1 MGAFESG
8 QEFLSSV
15 LAKLPADK
23 QAAAKALFEDPTAK
37 DAVTLAGAGAL
48 ARSDYSKNLDAL
60 KAKEDELVTWYE
72 DNKAALDEFVKI
84 KPEYDVLKG
93 TKTKEDPPKV
103 DPPIDPRKA
112 AEEVLAA
119 QGRNYVEVADW
130 IADKKLDHFIKFGE
144 LLDTRGLLD
153 DPRLGKPVAGQPG
166 RVVSLPDLYT
176 EKYGEKLA
184 AKQKEADDKKFEA
197 EVEKRLAERRSQQPN
212 PFPLRGESSV
222 LDSLADPDHA
232 AKHTVETAVEH
243 YERLQAART

>member
-1 MGAFESG
+1 MGAYESG
-8 QEFLSSV
+8 QAFLQSV

-37 DAVTLAGAGAL
+37 DAVTLAGDGAL
-48 ARSDYSKNLDAL
+48 ARSDYSKNLDLL
-60 KAKEDELVTWYE
+60 KAKEDELVTWYD
-72 DNKAALDEFVKI
+72 DNKAALDDYLKI
-84 KPEYDVLKG
+84 KPEFDTLKG
-93 TKTKEDPPKV
+93 AKKDDPPKV

-119 QGRNYVEVADW
+119 QGRNYVDVADW
-130 IADKKLDHFIKFGE
+130 IADKKLDHFMQFGE
-144 LLDTRGLLD
+144 KLDTRALLD

-166 RVVSLPDLYT
+166 RVVSLPDLYQ

-184 AKQKEADDKKFEA
+184 AKQKDADDKKFEA

-222 LDSLADPDHA
+222 LDSLADPEHA
-232 AKHTVETAVEH
+232 SKHTVETAVEH

>member
-8 QEFLSSV
+8 QEFLNSV

-37 DAVTLAGAGAL
+37 DAVTLVGAGAL

-60 KAKEDELVTWYE
+60 KAKEDELVVWYE

-84 KPEYDVLKG
+84 KPEYDTLKG
-93 TKTKEDPPKV
+93 TKKEDPPKV
-103 DPPIDPRKA
+103 DPIDPRKV
-112 AEEVLAA
+112 AEEVLAS
-119 QGRNYVEVADW
+119 QGRNYVDVADW
-130 IADKKLDHFIKFGE
+130 IADRKLDHYVKFGE
-144 LLDTRGLLD
+144 ILDTRALLD

-166 RVVSLPDLYT
+166 RVVSLPDLYH

-184 AKQKEADDKKFEA
+184 AKQKEADDKKFND
-197 EVEKRLAERRSQQPN
+197 EVEKRLAERRAQQPQ

-222 LDSLADPDHA
+222 LDALGDPDRA

-243 YERLQAART
+243 YERLQADRT